1 MLKPSEARD
10 RLTAGCYINED
21 PNDVTGK
28 IEYALMCVMDAK
40 EAEKKIKDSRLKKP
54 YNIEY
59 EPWLEQLAGDG
70 VIEKSEI
77 AKLVKLADATRE
89 VVAVDDFPN
98 DFAQGGVVVDTGEAA
113 IQKSA

>member
-1 MLKPSEARD
+1 
-10 RLTAGCYINED
+10 
-21 PNDVTGK
+21 
-28 IEYALMCVMDAK
+28 MDAK
-40 EAEKKIKDSRLKKP
+40 DAEKKIKESRLKKP

-59 EPWLEQLAGDG
+59 EPWLEQLASDG

-77 AKLVKLADATRE
+77 AKLVRLADATRE

-98 DFAQGGVVVDTGEAA
+98 DFAQGGVVADDTDAA